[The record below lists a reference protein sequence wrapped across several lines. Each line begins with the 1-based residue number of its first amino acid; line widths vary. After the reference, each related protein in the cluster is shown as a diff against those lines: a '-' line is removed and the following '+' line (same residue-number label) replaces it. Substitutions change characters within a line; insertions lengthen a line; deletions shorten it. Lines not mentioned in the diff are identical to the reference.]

1 MKAPTQPI
9 VVHFPLRGEWLA
21 PNMPGSKVPS
31 HGSNKFGTRYAYDFI
46 QVNWQKLGRPAYR
59 GSLLKYLF
67 RGIPIDDYYCY
78 GQPIYAPANGLVVRA
93 EDHYPERKRTS
104 FLGDL
109 LRARNAARHFDP
121 KRNNVQAVAGNFVIL
136 QIHDHV
142 YAALCHL
149 QTDSIQVGRGQT
161 VQAGDLLGRV
171 GHSGNSFGPHL
182 HFQLMNSSDIEVA
195 AGLPCAFAEYE
206 LFAGNSWLT
215 QENAVPSKTDRICF
229 VSPKSGPF

>member
-21 PNMPGSKVPS
+21 PNTPGSKVPS

-104 FLGDL
+104 FFRRLTSGK
-109 LRARNAARHFDP
+109 
-121 KRNNVQAVAGNFVIL
+121 KR
-136 QIHDHV
+136 
-142 YAALCHL
+142 C
-149 QTDSIQVGRGQT
+149 
-161 VQAGDLLGRV
+161 
-171 GHSGNSFGPHL
+171 P
-182 HFQLMNSSDIEVA
+182 
-195 AGLPCAFAEYE
+195 AF
-206 LFAGNSWLT
+206 
-215 QENAVPSKTDRICF
+215 
-229 VSPKSGPF
+229 